1 MKKTYPIV
9 MLALLLTTLFAC
21 KKNKDNNDDLKKD
34 LVSVWELAEASSA
47 MTPVKTYDPG
57 NGNILRINNNATYA
71 YFKDSQVVEQGNYS
85 VVADDSVEKEVC
97 LVNLKDKYKNRFE
110 VTNVTPV
117 LPRPSSDL
125 KVFFYVE
132 GDKLYMISGCYAY
145 DAGSLR
151 VYRRAN
157 SIVID

>member
-21 KKNKDNNDDLKKD
+21 KKDKGDNYDPKKD
-34 LVSVWELAEASSA
+34 LVSIWELAEVSSS
-47 MTPVKTYDPG
+47 MLPVQKYDPG
-57 NGNILRINNNATYA
+57 NGNLLRINSNDTYA
-71 YFKDSQVVEQGNYS
+71 YISNGQITQQGNYTI
-85 VVADDSVEKEVC
+85 VADTSVEKETC
-97 LVNLKDKYKNRFE
+97 LVNLKDKYKYRFE
-110 VTNVTPV
+110 VTNDPPIPTVTAY
-117 LPRPSSDL
+117 

-132 GDKLYMISGCYAY
+132 DNKLYMISGCYAI

-157 SIVID
+157 PVAID

>member
-9 MLALLLTTLFAC
+9 MLALLMTTLFAC
-21 KKNKDNNDDLKKD
+21 KKDKGDTIDPKKD
-34 LVSVWELAEASSA
+34 LVSIWELAEASSA

-57 NGNILRINNNATYA
+57 NGNTLRINSNDTYA
-71 YFKDSQVVEQGNYS
+71 YFKDGQVVEQGNYS
-85 VVADDSVEKEVC
+85 IVADTSVEKEVC

-110 VTNVTPV
+110 ITNVTPV
-117 LPRPSSDL
+117 PTVMAF
-125 KVFFYVE
+125 KTFFYVE
-132 GDKLYMISGCYAY
+132 GDKLYMIGGCYAI

-157 SIVID
+157 PIAID